1 MPSAERNTGARVLA
15 GAQLLPRNYVPIVKV
30 VVACACLIPFV
41 IVVGKILGVGSFG
54 ANPVE
59 EVLHSM
65 GKTSLNLL
73 WITLAVTPVR
83 KLTKLNWLVRMRR
96 MLGLFSFFYLVLH
109 VLTYAALDRRLD
121 WSSLLVDVTERP
133 YITAG
138 MLALALMIPLAVTS
152 TKGWQRRLGRK
163 WTKLHRLVYPI
174 ALLAAIHF
182 YWQTKADIFEPVLY
196 ALMLTLLLGYR
207 VADWRARTRRRD
219 ASAAIAKT
227 HGGGRS
233 SGV

>member
-1 MPSAERNTGARVLA
+1 MSSTERNSGAARPSALA
-15 GAQLLPRNYVPIVKV
+15 DLLPRDYVSITKV
-30 VVACACLIPFV
+30 LVAGLCLIPFAIV
-41 IVVGKILGVGSFG
+41 IAKIFGVGSFG
-54 ANPVE
+54 PNPVE

-65 GKTSLNLL
+65 GKTSLNVL
-73 WITLAVTPVR
+73 WITLAITPVR

-138 MLALALMIPLAVTS
+138 MLALVLMIPLAVTS

-182 YWQTKADIFEPVLY
+182 YWQTKADILEPVIY
-196 ALMLTLLLGYR
+196 AMILTLLLGYR
-207 VADWRARTRRRD
+207 VADWRARTRRRN
-219 ASAAIAKT
+219 AQRAAQQRA
-227 HGGGRS
+227 
-233 SGV
+233 